1 MKNINWEMLRKSG
14 ENMKISE
21 ILEKYP
27 FAQAYFENNKLDI
40 EGKEAE
46 DFDYFLKNISDEK
59 LEELATDRKALK
71 DGLKSFID
79 SMMEFLSDNQIQSI
93 TILPG
98 KDKDGNKENFE
109 ELILKK
115 SDVFSIV
122 GPTGAG
128 KSRLLSDI
136 DWLAQGDTPTGRKIL
151 VNGQKPNSTMRFS
164 TQDKIV
170 AELSQN
176 MNFVMD
182 LTVREFIELHSKSRL
197 IDPKEKI
204 KKIIED
210 ANNLA
215 GEKFSLDTN
224 ITELS
229 GGQSRALMISD
240 TANLSK
246 SPIVLIDEIENAG
259 IDRKK
264 AVELLMSQDK
274 IVIISTH
281 DPTLALMADKRI
293 VIKNGGIYKIIE
305 TSENERKIL
314 NKLEGI
320 DEYLETLRNNLRNG
334 QKING

>member
-1 MKNINWEMLRKSG
+1 MLRKSG

-305 TSENERKIL
+305 TSVNERKIL

>member
-151 VNGQKPNSTMRFS
+151 VNGQKPDSTMRFS

-305 TSENERKIL
+305 TSVNERKIL

>member
-98 KDKDGNKENFE
+98 RDKDGNKENFE

-151 VNGQKPNSTMRFS
+151 VNGQKPDSTMRFS

-281 DPTLALMADKRI
+281 DPSLALMADKRI

>member
-1 MKNINWEMLRKSG
+1 
-14 ENMKISE
+14 MKISE

-79 SMMEFLSDNQIQSI
+79 SMMEFLSDNQIHSI

-98 KDKDGNKENFE
+98 KDKDRNEENFKE
-109 ELILKK
+109 IILEK
-115 SDVFSIV
+115 SNVISIV
-122 GPTGAG
+122 GPTGSG
-128 KSRLLSDI
+128 KSRLISDI

-182 LTVREFIELHSKSRL
+182 LTVKEFIELHSKSRL

-305 TSENERKIL
+305 TSVHERKIL

>member
-1 MKNINWEMLRKSG
+1 MLRKSG

-281 DPTLALMADKRI
+281 DPSLALMADKRI

-334 QKING
+334 QKINS

>member
-1 MKNINWEMLRKSG
+1 
-14 ENMKISE
+14 MKISE

-27 FAQAYFENNKLDI
+27 FAQAYFENNKLNI

-98 KDKDGNKENFE
+98 RDKDGNEENFE

-151 VNGQKPNSTMRFS
+151 VNGQKPDSTMRFS

-305 TSENERKIL
+305 TSVNERKIL

>member
-98 KDKDGNKENFE
+98 RDKDGNEENFE

-305 TSENERKIL
+305 TSVNERKIL

>member
-151 VNGQKPNSTMRFS
+151 VNGQKPDSTMRFS

-281 DPTLALMADKRI
+281 DPSLALMADKRI